1 MFLLLVFLTALSGIE
16 PDTGCIS
23 CPPIHKVVSAML
35 QLTIYFKD
43 LTKKLIP
50 LIRQNTFFYFS
61 DKKILLLLVFLNTF
75 WNRTKLHTS
84 RHNIYPK
91 PLG

>member
-16 PDTGCIS
+16 PDTGCLS

-50 LIRQNTFFYFS
+50 LIRQNTFF
-61 DKKILLLLVFLNTF
+61 ILANKNNFVAVSILKHFLESNQT
-75 WNRTKLHTS
+75 TYQST
-84 RHNIYPK
+84 
-91 PLG
+91 

>member
-23 CPPIHKVVSAML
+23 CPPIHKVVSA
-35 QLTIYFKD
+35 KD

-50 LIRQNTFFYFS
+50 LIRQNTFFIFANKNNFVAVS
-61 DKKILLLLVFLNTF
+61 ILKHFLESNQT
-75 WNRTKLHTS
+75 TYQST
-84 RHNIYPK
+84 
-91 PLG
+91 